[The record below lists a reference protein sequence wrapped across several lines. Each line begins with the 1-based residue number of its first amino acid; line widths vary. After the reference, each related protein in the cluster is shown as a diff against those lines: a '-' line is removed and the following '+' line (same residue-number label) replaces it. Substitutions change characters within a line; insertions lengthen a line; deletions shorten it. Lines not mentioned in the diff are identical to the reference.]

1 MSEFRQDPVA
11 AGQQKAATTFGTYAQ
26 FDVMEI
32 GQVLK
37 VGSLTTPHALT
48 QRTIIYNSTIQG
60 TQTRRETV
68 GLFTMRTS
76 TLNKFQGYENGAW
89 ARAPTLSKGHL

>member
-1 MSEFRQDPVA
+1 MTANSEFRQDPVA

-37 VGSLTTPHALT
+37 VGSLTTAERDALT
-48 QRTIIYNSTIQG
+48 AENGWIIYN
-60 TQTRRETV
+60 
-68 GLFTMRTS
+68 S

-89 ARAPTLSKGHL
+89 ANLI

>member
-1 MSEFRQDPVA
+1 MSEIGIAMHNLVSS
-11 AGQQKAATTFGTYAQ
+11 GQTKAATTFGTYAQ

-37 VGSLTTPHALT
+37 VGSMTTTQRDALT
-48 QRTIIYNSTIQG
+48 AENGWIIYN
-60 TQTRRETV
+60 
-68 GLFTMRTS
+68 S

-89 ARAPTLSKGHL
+89 ANLI